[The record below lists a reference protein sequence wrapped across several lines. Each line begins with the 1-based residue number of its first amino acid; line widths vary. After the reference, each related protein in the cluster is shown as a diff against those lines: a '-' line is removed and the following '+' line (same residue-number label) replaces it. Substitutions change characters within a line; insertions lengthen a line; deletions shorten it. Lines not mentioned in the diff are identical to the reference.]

1 MSVHICPPDH
11 AHADTATCYTS
22 HACRCIPC
30 REASTEYSYWR
41 HHMIAAGRVD
51 LLDLIVDAT
60 GARRRLQ
67 ALQALG
73 HSGVVLAHHLSV
85 DKSMVPRWSL
95 AETMRQSTVD
105 RIAELYEQLSATK
118 PNPTTPAER
127 VSVTK
132 TLRHAARQGWMPPL
146 AWDDIDTDAH
156 PVTIV
161 TIHRREVDPVAIT
174 LATQGLD
181 AILTDAER
189 RIVAEA
195 LIRDGRPDAHI
206 CRVTGYSDRQ
216 ILRIRNKITQ
226 QAAA

>member
-22 HACRCIPC
+22 HACRCTPC

-51 LLDLIVDAT
+51 LLDIIVDAT

-73 HSGVVLAHHLSV
+73 HSGVVLARHLGA

-127 VSVTK
+127 
-132 TLRHAARQGWMPPL
+132 
-146 AWDDIDTDAH
+146 
-156 PVTIV
+156 
-161 TIHRREVDPVAIT
+161 
-174 LATQGLD
+174 
-181 AILTDAER
+181 

-195 LIRDGRPDAHI
+195 LIRDGRPDDHI

-216 ILRIRNKITQ
+216 VLRIRNKITR